1 MKRNKK
7 RSKFE
12 RSLLSAPKHSRSE
25 RQKKKGED
33 NLKKLN
39 PMVPALLA
47 GEVNNGGNEWIRNSA
62 DIVFNRPHVLSDKWI
77 ASLNKWVATKM
88 ENMSLEDPE
97 YIDGKRYSFGNC
109 SIVKIKEPDHDH
121 TWPSFSLICKTVEGW
136 KLYFKSSK
144 IKNLKVGDIISFN
157 AKVKTSKEG
166 ISFLSHVSKIEVRV

>member
-1 MKRNKK
+1 MKKLIILIMMFSSVYSQCLGDLNEDGVNDECEA
-7 RSKFE
+7 ST
-12 RSLLSAPKHSRSE
+12 
-25 RQKKKGED
+25 ED
-33 NLKKLN
+33 NVCIEIPFNNMLKL
-39 PMVPALLA
+39 
-47 GEVNNGGNEWIRNSA
+47 
-62 DIVFNRPHVLSDKWI
+62 
-77 ASLNKWVATKM
+77 